1 MLNNILL
8 ILKSEENLK
17 VEIGGH
23 ADKGTGDD
31 FINDNIS
38 TLKSSKSF

>member
-17 VEIGGH
+17 VEIGK

-38 TLKSSKSF
+38 TLRV